1 MPFAWPSTL
10 RDNVYRGL
18 RWGIKREGGAL
29 CRMSSSLYIVRDR
42 WVGHAIRTPDMWKS
56 APTVFQNELFQSRMP
71 AHNIRMRMEELTPKE
86 LSSVRCP
93 TCGVAAGQR
102 CHLHSGSPRVEPHLD
117 RKLSAIEALEQKK
130 ILDAN
135 LRAASKYLRAKL
147 D

>member
-1 MPFAWPSTL
+1 
-10 RDNVYRGL
+10 
-18 RWGIKREGGAL
+18 
-29 CRMSSSLYIVRDR
+29 
-42 WVGHAIRTPDMWKS
+42 
-56 APTVFQNELFQSRMP
+56 
-71 AHNIRMRMEELTPKE
+71 MRMEELTPKE
-86 LSSVRCP
+86 LSAVRCP